1 MNLKSLNELSLRDKL
16 SKWFKSPL
24 GEVVFAMEND
34 QLKDI
39 LPRLFGYHILQFGY
53 CAELNY
59 LTSSRISNKTILFLE
74 DTEIQKS
81 VKTAVRTTA
90 EELPIA
96 LESVD
101 VVLLPHILE
110 YANDTHRLLREME
123 RILISEGY
131 AVIISINPFSLWGLY
146 HLFFCWW
153 NKMPWCGRLISVSR
167 MKDWLSLLDF
177 EIEKVK
183 YFFFSPPVSNMKL
196 LKKFLPLERL
206 GQYCYPIFGGLYV
219 VVAKKRATPLSPI
232 KMKWQ
237 KKRSIIVTESIE
249 PTSREAIK
257 N

>member
-53 CAELNY
+53 YAELNY
-59 LTSSRISNKTILFLE
+59 LTSSRVSNKTILFLE
-74 DTEIQKS
+74 DAEIQKS

-90 EELPIA
+90 EELPIEM
-96 LESVD
+96 ESVD
-101 VVLLPHILE
+101 VVLMPHMLE
-110 YANDTHRLLREME
+110 YSNDTHRILREME
-123 RILISEGY
+123 RILICEGY
-131 AVIISINPFSLWGLY
+131 AIIIGINPFSLWGLY

-153 NKMPWCGRLISVSR
+153 NKMPWGGRLISVSR

-183 YFFFSPPVSNMKL
+183 YFFFSPPVSNVKL

-219 VVAKKRATPLSPI
+219 VVAKKRVTPLSPI

-237 KKRSIIVTESIE
+237 KKQNIIVTESIE

-257 N
+257 K